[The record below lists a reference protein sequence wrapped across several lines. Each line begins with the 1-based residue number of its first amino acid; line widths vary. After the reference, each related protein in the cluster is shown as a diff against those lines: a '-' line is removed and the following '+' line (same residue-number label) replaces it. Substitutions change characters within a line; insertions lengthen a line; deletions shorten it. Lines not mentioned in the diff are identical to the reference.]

1 MSSQMAEPLDVLVPD
16 IGDFKQIPV
25 ISVLV
30 APGASVAE
38 GDPLVELESD
48 KATMEVPSPHA
59 GTVIAIHVKIGDRL
73 SQGDRV
79 VAMSVDGSAPAPA
92 PQARTSSTAA
102 APPATAPPS
111 AAPRPTS
118 PASAA
123 APVATASDRA
133 SAIAYASPSVRQL
146 ARELGI
152 DIAAVV
158 GSGPHERILREDL
171 LAFVKRSL
179 KTPQPSVPPP
189 AAPAFAADL
198 PPWPEPDHAKFGPID
213 TRDPT
218 RIQKLS
224 AANLA
229 RNWLTIPHVT
239 NFDKADITETER
251 FRKLLNPK
259 PGADGVKVTMLAF
272 LIKASVSALKSYPRF
287 NVSFAGGRIV
297 EKHYY
302 NIGFAADTAD
312 GLVVA
317 VISDCDRKGIV
328 EIAAEARRLAEKAR
342 AGKLT
347 PKEMS
352 GGCFTVSSL
361 GGVGGTGF
369 TPIINAP
376 EVAILGAAPAE
387 IMPVWN
393 GTTFI
398 PRLILPLSLSWDH
411 RAVDGAMAARFL
423 GHIASCVEDSRKL
436 ML

>member
-1 MSSQMAEPLDVLVPD
+1 MDDMSLTMAEPIDVLVPD

-30 APGASVAE
+30 TPGAAVAE

-48 KATMEVPSPHA
+48 KATMEVPAPRS
-59 GTVIAIHVKIGDRL
+59 GTVTSIHVAIGDRL
-73 SQGDRV
+73 SQGDRIL
-79 VAMSVDGSAPAPA
+79 AMSVTGKATPLAE
-92 PQARTSSTAA
+92 QAQKQSSTG
-102 APPATAPPS
+102 PTRMAPPS
-111 AAPRPTS
+111 PSS
-118 PASAA
+118 PMPPPPFKPASPGSAA
-123 APVATASDRA
+123 AV
-133 SAIAYASPSVRQL
+133 AYASPTVHQL

-152 DIAAVV
+152 DIAAVT
-158 GSGPHERILREDL
+158 GTGPHARILREDL

-179 KTPQPSVPPP
+179 K
-189 AAPAFAADL
+189 APAGPTPPLSAPTFIAEL
-198 PPWPEPDHAKFGPID
+198 PPWPEPDHSKFGAVD
-213 TRDPT
+213 VRDLTRV
-218 RIQKLS
+218 QKLS

-239 NFDKADITETER
+239 NFDKADITETEQ

-259 PGADGVKVTMLAF
+259 PGEDGVKVTMLAF
-272 LIKASVSALKSYPRF
+272 LIKAAVSALKAYPRF

-297 EKHYY
+297 AKHYY
-302 NIGFAADTAD
+302 NIGFAADTAE

-317 VISDCDRKGIV
+317 VIPDCDRKGVV

-342 AGKLT
+342 AGKLS
-347 PKEMS
+347 PREMS

-387 IMPVWN
+387 MMPVWN
-393 GTTFI
+393 GAEFI

-423 GHIASCVEDSRKL
+423 GHIASCAEDSRKL